1 MRYDVFKGDI
11 SAAEVPMIYQPQES
25 LSESS
30 FFRGTESWLLFKGT
44 SAKEYRDLDTTQT
57 AYGIFWPK
65 VDQSSKYQSTCL
77 WRWCFCS
84 CSCNATRDLMIIGYH
99 WFSSWGVLAIL
110 EDFLTGKT
118 IWLTKTPKTQSSVS
132 LSVFSYIHAS
142 MPQDFLG
149 QHGSTRHCATVISPF
164 SLTFPRFDSHRTN
177 PRIVNLLLALAP
189 EQVLLETPESESSRD
204 KETQTSTYLIV
215 SYHISSYLVIS
226 SYLCILRLALSLR
239 LAT

>member
-1 MRYDVFKGDI
+1 
-11 SAAEVPMIYQPQES
+11 MIPEDSDSWLITALSDEIWCFHMFSRVTSLPLRCQYQPQES

-84 CSCNATRDLMIIGYH
+84 CSCNATGDPMIIGYH

-132 LSVFSYIHAS
+132 LTVFSS
-142 MPQDFLG
+142 
-149 QHGSTRHCATVISPF
+149 V
-164 SLTFPRFDSHRTN
+164 
-177 PRIVNLLLALAP
+177 
-189 EQVLLETPESESSRD
+189 
-204 KETQTSTYLIV
+204 
-215 SYHISSYLVIS
+215 
-226 SYLCILRLALSLR
+226 
-239 LAT
+239 

>member
-11 SAAEVPMIYQPQES
+11 SAAEVPMIYQSQES

-30 FFRGTESWLLFKGT
+30 IFRGTESWLLFKGT

-84 CSCNATRDLMIIGYH
+84 CSCNATGDPMIIGYH

-142 MPQDFLG
+142 MPFLG
-149 QHGSTRHCATVISPF
+149 STW
-164 SLTFPRFDSHRTN
+164 
-177 PRIVNLLLALAP
+177 VN
-189 EQVLLETPESESSRD
+189 
-204 KETQTSTYLIV
+204 
-215 SYHISSYLVIS
+215 
-226 SYLCILRLALSLR
+226 
-239 LAT
+239 

>member
-1 MRYDVFKGDI
+1 
-11 SAAEVPMIYQPQES
+11 MIYQLQES

-84 CSCNATRDLMIIGYH
+84 CSCNATGDLMIIGYH
-99 WFSSWGVLAIL
+99 RFSSWGVLAIL
-110 EDFLTGKT
+110 EDFLTEKNNL
-118 IWLTKTPKTQSSVS
+118 INQNTKTQFSVS

-164 SLTFPRFDSHRTN
+164 SLTFSRFDSHRTN
-177 PRIVNLLLALAP
+177 PHIVNLLLALAP
-189 EQVLLETPESESSRD
+189 EQVLLEPPESESSRD

-215 SYHISSYLVIS
+215 SCHIISFHASSYLVIF
-226 SYLCILRLALSLR
+226 SYLCILRLVLSLR
-239 LAT
+239 LTT

>member
-11 SAAEVPMIYQPQES
+11 SAAEVPMIYQSQES

-84 CSCNATRDLMIIGYH
+84 SCNGRFNDH
-99 WFSSWGVLAIL
+99 WISLVFKLRRVGHFGGLSDRKNNLINQNTKNAIL
-110 EDFLTGKT
+110 
-118 IWLTKTPKTQSSVS
+118 SSFKCVW
-132 LSVFSYIHAS
+132 
-142 MPQDFLG
+142 
-149 QHGSTRHCATVISPF
+149 
-164 SLTFPRFDSHRTN
+164 
-177 PRIVNLLLALAP
+177 
-189 EQVLLETPESESSRD
+189 
-204 KETQTSTYLIV
+204 
-215 SYHISSYLVIS
+215 
-226 SYLCILRLALSLR
+226 
-239 LAT
+239 